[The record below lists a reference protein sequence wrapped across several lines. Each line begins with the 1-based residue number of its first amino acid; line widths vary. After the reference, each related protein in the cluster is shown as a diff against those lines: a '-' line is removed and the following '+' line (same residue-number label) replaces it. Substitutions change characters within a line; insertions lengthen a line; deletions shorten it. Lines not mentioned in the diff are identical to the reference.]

1 MPPVHL
7 QQVLDVLPRTQHPEV
22 LQHEGAEGHVE
33 RELGLCQQLLAHR
46 LEQLQLL
53 PLVAD
58 AQRQVVCGYVAA
70 GVACAMRQMGQ
81 AFACPMAGMGY
92 DLVSNFNST
101 AWITQ
106 SNVLL
111 NITPNGNDETAAWLT
126 GDQVQELVASVN
138 PDGEGMSPAWLSG
151 PGPMNYWRTMLSR
164 TVADLNEAN
173 KVHIMV
179 VNSENAYT
187 LQETVSGVHW
197 FVVAWFVAP
206 PPAPEL

>member
-1 MPPVHL
+1 MGNSSSK
-7 QQVLDVLPRTQHPEV
+7 Q
-22 LQHEGAEGHVE
+22 
-33 RELGLCQQLLAHR
+33 R
-46 LEQLQLL
+46 LS
-53 PLVAD
+53 A
-58 AQRQVVCGYVAA
+58 RKR
-70 GVACAMRQMGQ
+70 ACA
-81 AFACPMAGMGY
+81 ASST
-92 DLVSNFNST
+92 VSSLEPCFIIDDSAT
-101 AWITQ
+101 AW
-106 SNVLL
+106 L
-111 NITPNGNDETAAWLT
+111 P
-126 GDQVQELVASVN
+126 
-138 PDGEGMSPAWLSG
+138 G

>member
-1 MPPVHL
+1 M
-7 QQVLDVLPRTQHPEV
+7 
-22 LQHEGAEGHVE
+22 
-33 RELGLCQQLLAHR
+33 GLTCTKIFAVNQLRNA
-46 LEQLQLL
+46 
-53 PLVAD
+53 
-58 AQRQVVCGYVAA
+58 CGYVAA
-70 GVACAMRQMGQ
+70 GVACAMRQLGQ